1 MTSKLLK
8 RMPAIIYGT
17 AWKKERTTDLVMVAV
32 REGFRGIDTACQPK
46 HYREDLV
53 GVALRNLFDEGIVNR
68 DDMWIQTKFTPL
80 DGQDISQPLP
90 YDPKASL
97 DEQIRQSLDKSIR
110 NLGVDYLDS
119 VILHSPLPTKEETLL
134 AYRTL
139 EELADQGKVR
149 TLGISNIYDPT
160 LLQWLINEAR
170 IKVGVVQNRWY
181 EGNGWDWPI
190 VDMCLAN
197 DIRYQSF
204 WTLTGSP
211 TLIAHRRIY
220 KIRRK
225 YVCTPEQAIYKL
237 AQAWGITPLCGA
249 TSLGHIQEAINSTEI
264 HHIKADIPKAIE
276 LQQMMRRP

>member
-1 MTSKLLK
+1 MRMFLK
-8 RMPAIIYGT
+8 RFMSVR
-17 AWKKERTTDLVMVAV
+17 KKERTTDLVMIAV

-160 LLQWLINEAR
+160 LLQWLINQAR

-181 EGNGWDWPI
+181 EGNGWDWSI
-190 VDMCLAN
+190 AG
-197 DIRYQSF
+197 F
-204 WTLTGSP
+204 WIIPENLRLTF
-211 TLIAHRRIY
+211 R
-220 KIRRK
+220 
-225 YVCTPEQAIYKL
+225 
-237 AQAWGITPLCGA
+237 WGITPLCGA